1 MPTLGSLVAADVDW
15 HQPGHNKLSGP
26 HTGTEAVFGMV
37 GGTVQDS
44 AGTFTIDDVK
54 YVKYV
59 KDIMGNGSQ
68 VAATISFSAQRDSAQ
83 MALNGVDVFTVENG
97 QITEAWLYSSDQ
109 DAENAFWGN
118 A

>member
-37 GGTVQDS
+37 GGTVPDS

-54 YVKYV
+54 DV

>member
-1 MPTLGSLVAADVDW
+1 
-15 HQPGHNKLSGP
+15 
-26 HTGTEAVFGMV
+26 MV

-54 YVKYV
+54 DV

>member
-54 YVKYV
+54 DV
-59 KDIMGNGSQ
+59 KDIMDNGSQ